1 MIKKL
6 RRKFILINMT
16 LVAGILA
23 AVLTIFFYS
32 NVRRFE
38 MQTEMAMIQ
47 AIERDRFGIKT
58 DRLEPGRR
66 DRENVPPPFPVAV
79 VILNE
84 NGDGVKELH
93 SDNLSISEE
102 LAASLTQLVLNSGK
116 DRGVLKDYSLRYLL
130 LQTPEGSKLAF
141 ADQNFE
147 LSMLRILL
155 RNCIL
160 LFIAASFLFFLL
172 SLYLSRWALRPVEQ
186 AWQQQNQ
193 FIADASHELKT
204 PLTVIL
210 ANLGILLSHRESTI
224 ASQKKWLDNTKEEA
238 TRMKQLVEE
247 LLFLARSDAQAAD
260 FAVSSFTEFDYSDAV
275 LNCVL
280 LFESVAFE
288 SKVDLTQN
296 ITPDIR
302 LSGNEPGLKQ
312 AVSILLDNA
321 CKYAGTNGA
330 VSVSLARTAHHAVL
344 TVRNTGDP
352 ISPEEQK
359 HIFERFYRTD
369 KSRVRKEG
377 GYGLGLSIAKTIVEQ
392 HRGKITVASSAE
404 EGTVFTV
411 SLPV

>member
-23 AVLTIFFYS
+23 VVLSIFFYS

-47 AIERDRFGIKT
+47 AIERDRFGVKT
-58 DRLEPGRR
+58 DRPEPGRR
-66 DRENVPPPFPVAV
+66 GRDNMPPPFPTAV
-79 VILNE
+79 FSLNE
-84 NGDGVKELH
+84 AGNGIKELR
-93 SDNLSISEE
+93 SDSLSISDE
-102 LAASLTQLVLNSGK
+102 LAATLTQLVLDSGK

-130 LQTPEGSKLAF
+130 LQTPEGKKLAF

-155 RNCIL
+155 RNCTL
-160 LFIAASFLFFLL
+160 LFLVAAFLFFLL
-172 SLYLSRWALRPVEQ
+172 SLYLSRWALHPAEL

-210 ANLGILLSHRESTI
+210 ANLGILLSHRDATI

-247 LLFLARSDAQAAD
+247 LLFLARADTRAAD
-260 FAVSSFTEFDYSDAV
+260 IAASSFTDFDYSDAV

-296 ITPDIR
+296 ITPGIR
-302 LSGNEPGLKQ
+302 LNGNEPGVKQ
-312 AVSILLDNA
+312 VVSILLDNA
-321 CKYAGTNGA
+321 CKYAGTNGT
-330 VSVSLARTAHHAVL
+330 VSVSLARTSHHAVL

-352 ISPEEQK
+352 IPPEEQK

-392 HRGKITVASSAE
+392 HKGRITVTSSAK
-404 EGTVFTV
+404 EGTVFSV